1 MHNYIVFATVC
12 IYLPGVFT
20 IHGRMPIFFHFQDL
34 WSIIHNRPTCVA
46 SIPSTASRIMWRTW
60 LPPGDRSPW
69 TKWSVFFVGS
79 CLRNFY
85 FGSTKFKMQ
94 RLEHPTWVAVG
105 GAMDKLETP
114 SLFFLLGKAMGK
126 SSGWACQ
133 AWGFFCVWWPVCFR
147 EVGFIWED
155 EAFHVDSGARIVHRT
170 IEPFNFMMFP
180 LLKISPLVS
189 VWSTVLHD
197 PWGLI
202 IMKV

>member
-1 MHNYIVFATVC
+1 MIIRYCVYIYNYIDYMHNYIVFATVC

-20 IHGRMPIFFHFQDL
+20 IHGRMPIFFHFQDP

-126 SSGWACQ
+126 SSGEHVKPE
-133 AWGFFCVWWPVCFR
+133 GFFVF
-147 EVGFIWED
+147 GGLF
-155 EAFHVDSGARIVHRT
+155 
-170 IEPFNFMMFP
+170 
-180 LLKISPLVS
+180 
-189 VWSTVLHD
+189 VL
-197 PWGLI
+197 GR
-202 IMKV
+202 